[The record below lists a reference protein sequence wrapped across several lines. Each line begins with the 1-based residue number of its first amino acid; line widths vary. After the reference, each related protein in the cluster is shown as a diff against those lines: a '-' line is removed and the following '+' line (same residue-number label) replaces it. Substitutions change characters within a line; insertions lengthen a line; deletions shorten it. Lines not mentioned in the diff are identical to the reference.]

1 MADRFWLV
9 WVAVFAT
16 ATLVAHV
23 LGALFFTDQL
33 WGVHFYA
40 FLPGP
45 VLAIATLA
53 TVILVIAV
61 VATGASAERWCDTA
75 PEPEAWPTGRR
86 AAFLAALGVAGAVL
100 GWVLRAGHVLWG
112 DGNPL
117 TKAVARGEWF
127 HPDSPLSMAVHQAL
141 HATAGRLFAAAGADP
156 IEAAGSSVALG
167 SALAGGGFALVA
179 WALAGEIA
187 RAVPARVPGIRWLV
201 FGALATQGYAQ
212 LFFGYVEHYT
222 YVALAIAAFA
232 WLGLRAARD
241 AAPLWACGIVMVA
254 AMGFHLMAVFLVPA
268 FAVLTSFQ
276 LARPGRRARAATSLA
291 VVTVAALGLLVG
303 LRALGGAGYHPIAQI
318 AHLAD
323 TAASGEGGA
332 PPLLSRTHV
341 RDVLNEQALIGPLAL
356 YLLVPAILAFALF
369 RRRGPG
375 PAAAFALALA
385 VPPALAGLL
394 TRDLRLG
401 YARDWDLFAPGA
413 IATTCAGLWLLAG
426 QIERKRTLAI
436 ALRIT
441 LIVSLYHV
449 VPWIAINT
457 SFARSF
463 ERLKLLPLGAGR
475 TESTVG
481 YWYGQMGDFDR
492 ARRWLELSLRE
503 NPSSL
508 SAYLVLGDLAV
519 AEGRWD
525 DAAEAFLAASDLRPS
540 YTSYRL
546 RRVDALLRAERTEEA
561 LTELDAAPN
570 QDDPRL
576 LAMRGVVLWGL
587 GRRDEADSALAAA
600 TSSEPRFA
608 VIANEL
614 GGDDGYDKVL
624 AAGFDDVIGRA
635 P

>member
-40 FLPGP
+40 FFPGP

-53 TVILVIAV
+53 TALLMLVTAS
-61 VATGASAERWCDTA
+61 TGPAAERWCDEA
-75 PEPEAWPTGRR
+75 PAPDAWTKGRR
-86 AAFLAALGVAGAVL
+86 VAFLAALASSGAIL
-100 GWVLRAGHVLWG
+100 GWVLRTRHVLWG

-127 HPDSPLSMAVHQAL
+127 HPDSPLSMVFHQAL
-141 HATAGRLFAAAGADP
+141 HVTVGRLFASAGMGEIDAAR
-156 IEAAGSSVALG
+156 SSVALG
-167 SALAGGGFALVA
+167 SALAGGAFALVA
-179 WALAGEIA
+179 WALSGEIA
-187 RAVPARVPGIRWLV
+187 RAIPARVPGVRWLL
-201 FGALATQGYAQ
+201 FGVLATQGYAQ

-241 AAPLWACGIVMVA
+241 AAPLWAGGVVMVA
-254 AMGFHLMAVFLVPA
+254 AIGFHLMALFLAPA
-268 FAVLTSFQ
+268 FAVLAVLQ
-276 LARPGRRARAATSLA
+276 LARPGRRALAVASLA
-291 VVTVAALGLLVG
+291 IVAVASLGLYAG
-303 LRALGGAGYHPIAQI
+303 LRALGGEGYDPLVQIGRLAGI
-318 AHLAD
+318 
-323 TAASGEGGA
+323 AASGEGGA
-332 PPLLSRTHV
+332 PALWSRTHV

-356 YLLVPAILAFALF
+356 FLLVPALLGWLIF
-369 RRRGPG
+369 RRHGALAP
-375 PAAAFALALA
+375 AAFALALA
-385 VPPALAGLL
+385 VPPALTGLL

-413 IATTCAGLWLLAG
+413 VATTCAGLWLLVT
-426 QIERKRTLAI
+426 QIERKRTLAV
-436 ALRIT
+436 ALRIG
-441 LIVSLYHV
+441 LIASLYHV

-457 SFARSF
+457 SFERSF

-481 YWYGQMGDFDR
+481 YWYGQLGDFDR

-525 DAAEAFLAASDLRPS
+525 DAAEAYLAASDLRPS

-546 RRVDALLRAERTEEA
+546 RRVDALLRADRAEEA
-561 LTELDAAPN
+561 LVELDAAPN
-570 QDDPRL
+570 QLDPRL
-576 LAMRGVVLWGL
+576 QAMRGVVLWAL
-587 GRRDEADSALAAA
+587 GRRDEADSVLAHASN
-600 TSSEPRFA
+600 TEPRFA
-608 VIANEL
+608 VIASAL
-614 GGDDGYDKVL
+614 GAQDGYRKVL
-624 AAGFDDVIGRA
+624 ATGFDDVIGRA